1 MACKVSPWAPC
12 RRQRRMPQS
21 SLTWRRPATRPCS
34 KRSLAAVRIDLL
46 HDLSSV
52 MCRDRH
58 DLGLAVAL
66 DRSKHGHLAG
76 SAPAA
81 FAFPGAAKRR
91 FIKFQHPLERPLP
104 LPPPRAATA
113 PPPVAPPPSPA
124 RVPPPPPRRTPP

>member
-66 DRSKHGHLAG
+66 DQSKHGHLAG

-91 FIKFQHPLERPLP
+91 RSEEHTSELQSLM
-104 LPPPRAATA
+104 
-113 PPPVAPPPSPA
+113 
-124 RVPPPPPRRTPP
+124 RTPYAVFCLQK

>member
-66 DRSKHGHLAG
+66 DQSKHGHLAG

-81 FAFPGAAKRR
+81 FAFPRSEEHTSELQSLIRISYAVFCLK
-91 FIKFQHPLERPLP
+91 KK
-104 LPPPRAATA
+104 T
-113 PPPVAPPPSPA
+113 
-124 RVPPPPPRRTPP
+124 

>member
-1 MACKVSPWAPC
+1 
-12 RRQRRMPQS
+12 MPQS

-66 DRSKHGHLAG
+66 DQSKHGPLAG

-81 FAFPGAAKRR
+81 FAFPGAANRR
-91 FIKFQHPLERPLP
+91 FIKFPHTLDRRLP
-104 LPPPRAATA
+104 LLRPRAASA
-113 PPPVAPPPSPA
+113 HPPVELLPVVICRA
-124 RVPPPPPRRTPP
+124 